1 MLTLGSSG
9 SAKLAGGL
17 FASLCGIAGMAA
29 VMGQDD
35 NGATNEPAP
44 AVVNE
49 AKADLVAAKGSKTA
63 DELHAMLVARVEL
76 ARKGYQSAF
85 AGVTQTAKTGNRLIL
100 FRDPREAF
108 DWSLRWLEAERDLA
122 RDPAGSA
129 AALEGHLQRVTEL
142 ETKVKSLSGNLLPA
156 WALWDAEWHRLN
168 AELWLAQ
175 AKAK

>member
-1 MLTLGSSG
+1 MFPLGRSSLVV
-9 SAKLAGGL
+9 LAGGL
-17 FASLCGIAGMAA
+17 AASLCGIAGIAA

-35 NGATNEPAP
+35 KGPNSEPAP
-44 AVVNE
+44 AVVKE
-49 AKADLVAAKGSKTA
+49 VKADAIAAKGLKTA
-63 DELHAMLVARVEL
+63 DELNAILVARVES

-85 AGVTQTAKTGNRLIL
+85 AGLTQTAKTGNRLIL

-122 RDPAGSA
+122 RDEAGLV
-129 AALEGHLQRVTEL
+129 AALDRHLKRVSEL
-142 ETKVKSLSGNLLPA
+142 ETKVKSLSGNLLPT
-156 WALWDAEWHRLN
+156 WALTDAQWHRLN